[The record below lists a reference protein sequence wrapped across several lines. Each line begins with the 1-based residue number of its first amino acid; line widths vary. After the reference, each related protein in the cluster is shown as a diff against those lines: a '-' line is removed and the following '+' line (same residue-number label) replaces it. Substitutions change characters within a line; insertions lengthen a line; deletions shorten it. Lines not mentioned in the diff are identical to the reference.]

1 MGGQTRGIY
10 SILDDGG
17 DSHVGA
23 GVDFKHYAICNDAM
37 HSYSTPRPTSRLLH
51 RGVCGK
57 LLGIN
62 AFDSNM
68 GVYSV

>member
-23 GVDFKHYAICNDAM
+23 GVDFKHYAIC
-37 HSYSTPRPTSRLLH
+37 
-51 RGVCGK
+51 GK